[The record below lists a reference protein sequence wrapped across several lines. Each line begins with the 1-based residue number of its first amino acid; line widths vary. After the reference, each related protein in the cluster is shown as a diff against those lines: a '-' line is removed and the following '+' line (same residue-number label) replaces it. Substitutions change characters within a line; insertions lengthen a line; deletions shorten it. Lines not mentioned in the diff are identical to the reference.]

1 MWAESHLEGDLE
13 MPASTCELAVVSTH
27 VEGGS
32 ANQNLCHALS
42 LDWLGDHGSQRSRR

>member
-1 MWAESHLEGDLE
+1 

-32 ANQNLCHALS
+32 TNQNLCHAPS
-42 LDWLGDHGSQRSRR
+42 LGGPGDRGLLCLGKS